1 MGKSMG
7 FIEKKK
13 MNKDGIDEMFK
24 ILIETRKQNRRA
36 NIRFAVWDNCC
47 DDTSAEPIF
56 SWSLNFQRDK
66 KPIVHYCYG
75 DWTVGIIKDGLSLGG
90 GRAKHFCDIFRGG
103 NIIYINEKKAKDI
116 LEILSQSQNIES

>member
-1 MGKSMG
+1 
-7 FIEKKK
+7 

-24 ILIETRKQNRRA
+24 ILIETRKQNRSA

-47 DDTSAEPIF
+47 DDTNAEPIF

-66 KPIVHYCYG
+66 KPIVQYCDG

-90 GRAKHFCDIFRGG
+90 GPAKHFCDILRRG

-116 LEILSQSQNIES
+116 LVILSQYLNIKS

>member
-1 MGKSMG
+1 
-7 FIEKKK
+7 

-24 ILIETRKQNRRA
+24 ILINTRKQNRRA
-36 NIRFAVWDNCC
+36 NIRFAVWDNYCY
-47 DDTSAEPIF
+47 DTSVEPIF

-66 KPIVHYCYG
+66 KPIVQYCDG

-90 GRAKHFCDIFRGG
+90 GRAKRFCDILRGG

-116 LEILSQSQNIES
+116 LEILSQYQNIKS